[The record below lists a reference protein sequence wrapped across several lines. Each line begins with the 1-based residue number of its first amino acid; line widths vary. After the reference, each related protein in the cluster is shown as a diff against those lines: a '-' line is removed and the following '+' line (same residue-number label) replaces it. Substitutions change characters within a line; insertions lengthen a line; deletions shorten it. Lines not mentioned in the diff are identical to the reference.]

1 MIPKHLML
9 ISSEL
14 LILLLAAVCLRGGSG
29 SDTAL
34 RLPPAVPDIAD
45 FTVQTR
51 GGLILMAEMFVEP
64 VRSPKARGAALR
76 DKGEAF
82 GGGSPE
88 PVVGSTETLT
98 AL

>member
-9 ISSEL
+9 ISSEF
-14 LILLLAAVCLRGGSG
+14 LIVLLAAVCLRGGPG
-29 SDTAL
+29 SDATL
-34 RLPPAVPDIAD
+34 RLPPTVPDIAD

-51 GGLILMAEMFVEP
+51 GSLILMAEMSVEP
-64 VRSPKARGAALR
+64 VVSSKVRGAALR

-82 GGGSPE
+82 GGGSPDLIIR
-88 PVVGSTETLT
+88 STETLT

>member
-9 ISSEL
+9 ISSEF
-14 LILLLAAVCLRGGSG
+14 LIVLLAAVCLRGGPG
-29 SDTAL
+29 SDTTL
-34 RLPPAVPDIAD
+34 RLPPAVPDIEY

-51 GGLILMAEMFVEP
+51 GSLILMTEMSVEP
-64 VRSPKARGAALR
+64 AGSSKVRGAALR

-82 GGGSPE
+82 GGGAPLLI
-88 PVVGSTETLT
+88 VRSTETLT